1 MEHPR
6 RTHQEWLNLIT
17 DCRTSG
23 MSITAW
29 CKANSIPKGTYESA
43 VRRLISQGYPAP
55 SGKSQSASAQKVI
68 CVLDPVNEKQ
78 FPDTVSSKTALILD
92 IYGCHLEIL
101 NQAAPETIRSALTVL
116 QELC

>member
-1 MEHPR
+1 
-6 RTHQEWLNLIT
+6 
-17 DCRTSG
+17 

-43 VRRLISQGYPAP
+43 VRRLISQGYLAP